1 MKLKNIIITIV
12 VIILIILPKFLIK
25 PINTGVVKKEVDVV
39 ASKSGSQWLEEM
51 KSKFS
56 PIEKI
61 FEKNNIPFQVNSFET
76 AVGIVS
82 SEVNEPLKG
91 FKFALYFNVGLKD
104 TKLEDDKSE
113 DVRINFL
120 LKKGEKF
127 NISKTPILTDL
138 MNVVYGETSYDYS
151 SLDKELNEAI
161 PNMAV
166 INEYKTFEKKVGEYK
181 EKIQIF
187 KDEKDE
193 IHFEWTAERQYG
205 TIQEEEK

>member
-51 KSKFS
+51 KGKFT

-61 FEKNNIPFQVNSFET
+61 LEKNNISFQVNSIET

-91 FKFALYFNVGLKD
+91 FKFGLYFNVGLKD
-104 TKLEDDKSE
+104 SKLEDDKSE
-113 DVRINFL
+113 LARINL
-120 LKKGEKF
+120 VLKKGEQF
-127 NISKTPILTDL
+127 NISKTPLLTDL
-138 MNVVYGETSYDYS
+138 MNAVYGENSYDYS

-161 PNMAV
+161 PNIAV
-166 INEYKTFEKKVGEYK
+166 INKYKTFEKKVGEYN
-181 EKIQIF
+181 EKMQIF

-193 IHFEWTAERQYG
+193 IHFEWTTERQYG
-205 TIQEEEK
+205 TISEEEK